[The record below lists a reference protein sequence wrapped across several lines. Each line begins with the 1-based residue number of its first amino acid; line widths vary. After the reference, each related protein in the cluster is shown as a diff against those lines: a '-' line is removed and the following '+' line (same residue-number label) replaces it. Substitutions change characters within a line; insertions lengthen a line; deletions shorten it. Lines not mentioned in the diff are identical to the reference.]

1 VADAVVSNVL
11 GRVMAVPLRNE
22 IFRVDV
28 RVIVVVLSDV
38 AEELK
43 PEERDRVSTVDVLK
57 LSVGDEDAPGCN
69 ESDVIAPARAL
80 VWAGTVSTPSEVKDT
95 TVASVA

>member
-1 VADAVVSNVL
+1 
-11 GRVMAVPLRNE
+11 MAVPFRNE
-22 IFRVDV
+22 TFRVDV

-38 AEELK
+38 AEALK
-43 PEERDRVSTVDVLK
+43 PEERDRVGTVDEFK

-69 ESDVIAPARAL
+69 ESDVIAPGVALARAL
-80 VWAGTVSTPSEVKDT
+80 VWAGRVTTPSEVKET